1 MESRVITDQAILTQK
16 STLATPEEVNDIY
29 IRLVEMCKQYDNC
42 FGLAAPQIGIWKR
55 VFIFN
60 HSDGYEL
67 FVNPILKKVG
77 PKKEWDTELCFSIPG
92 KEFKVLRPTKI
103 TVRDDIHG
111 KLVLRRF
118 AARVW
123 LHEFD
128 HLEGKTLLQT
138 GVEIE
143 NEECT

>member
-1 MESRVITDQAILTQK
+1 MGHRIITDQEVLTQK
-16 STLATPEEVNDIY
+16 SEPATQAEGNEIY
-29 IRLVEMCKQYDNC
+29 GQLVEECRKHENC
-42 FGLAAPQIGIWKR
+42 LGLAAPQIGIMKR

-60 HSDGYEL
+60 HTDGYEL
-67 FVNPILKKVG
+67 FVNPVLKKVG
-77 PKKEWDTELCFSIPG
+77 PKKAWDTELCFSIPG

-103 TVRDDIHG
+103 TVKDDIHG
-111 KLVLRRF
+111 KLVLRGI

-123 LHEFD
+123 LHEFE

-143 NEECT
+143 NE